1 MRAVLQRVSEA
12 SIEVEGRPCGEI
24 GRGLVVF
31 LGVQAGDSPEEGKS
45 LAEKILTLRVFA
57 DDRGKMDL
65 SLLDVA
71 GDLLLVSQFTLLADC
86 RRGRRPEF
94 VRAAPPDEARPLYTH
109 VADRLRSSGLKLV
122 EGVFGAHMLVR
133 IANDGPVT
141 ILLDSRER
149 GFP

>member
-12 SIEVEGRPCGEI
+12 SIEVEGRPRGEI

-57 DDRGKMDL
+57 DGQGRMNH

-86 RRGRRPEF
+86 RRGRRPDF
-94 VRAAPPDEARPLYTH
+94 LRAAAPDEALPLYTH
-109 VADRLRSSGLKLV
+109 VANRLRSSGLKLV
-122 EGVFGAHMLVR
+122 EGIFGAHMLVR

-149 GFP
+149 EFP